1 MDNVHISA
9 IIESICKKQGINYK
23 SANPHYTNL
32 TKDAEELGNVY
43 RDLKII
49 LGKLQEI
56 EDRHNVNPQI
66 IDTLEKVIKEIDEA
80 DHIIIRVAKELLK
93 END

>member
-32 TKDAEELGNVY
+32 TKDAEELGKSPEK
-43 RDLKII
+43 R
-49 LGKLQEI
+49 QELVD
-56 EDRHNVNPQI
+56 E
-66 IDTLEKVIKEIDEA
+66 LMKEI
-80 DHIIIRVAKELLK
+80 K
-93 END
+93 